1 MACSIREKARRADM
15 IIERRTDKKIKPPRG
30 EIKTTAADMGKNNV
44 TPSGLATEF
53 AKIGYNHYIPSGLRA
68 SMLCV
73 NLTSR
78 NSREFRIVHNC
89 SKISNSSERWLA
101 PSGKKPEGLT

>member
-1 MACSIREKARRADM
+1 M
-15 IIERRTDKKIKPPRG
+15 IIEPRTDEKIKPRRG
-30 EIKTTAADMGKNNV
+30 EIKTSAAHIGKNHV
-44 TPSGLATEF
+44 TPSGFDTEF
-53 AKIGYNHYIPSGLRA
+53 AKIGYNHYIPSGLIA

-78 NSREFRIVHNC
+78 NSPEIPD
-89 SKISNSSERWLA
+89 SSERCLA